1 MLRIYLKFIATVV
14 IITIVSLNVVAHN
27 FSRLTGT
34 FIEKPYELVFHK
46 GDLYVSVVNY
56 KTKFSGKETEMVLEH
71 YRNYLPDNEALF
83 EVAKKWYNMTKM
95 IIENIEKR

>member
-1 MLRIYLKFIATVV
+1 MLRIYLKFLATVV

-56 KTKFSGKETEMVLEH
+56 KTKFSGKETEMAL
-71 YRNYLPDNEALF
+71 NETLF

-95 IIENIEKR
+95 FIDNIEKR